1 MTTYFK
7 NFTQRDVRDV
17 DLSHGTGVTY
27 RHFDGPVLW
36 PFGYG
41 LSYSTFSYKWSDGP
55 SSSAPALRI
64 GTAAQ
69 GTTDHEVVVTNTGT
83 VAGDCVVLAFA
94 VADENY
100 QGTNKDAAGAPLKKM
115 FGFQRLRDMA
125 PGEKRTVMFSSTA
138 EDLSVV
144 DAGGSRWLK
153 PRRAWIEIGDVAAPA
168 RRELAIEGE
177 DRLLEAAGTWA
188 EAAVEYLAK

>member
-1 MTTYFK
+1 M
-7 NFTQRDVRDV
+7 
-17 DLSHGTGVTY
+17 DLSHGTGITY
-27 RHFDGPVLW
+27 RHFDAPVLW
-36 PFGYG
+36 PFGFG
-41 LSYSTFSYKWSDGP
+41 LSYTSFSYKWSDGL
-55 SSSAPALRI
+55 SSSAPPLRI
-64 GTAAQ
+64 GTAEQA
-69 GTTDHEVVVTNTGT
+69 TADHEVEVTNTGK

-94 VADENY
+94 AADENY
-100 QGTNKDAAGAPLKKM
+100 QGTNKGEAGAPLKKM
-115 FGFQRLRDMA
+115 FGFQRLQNMA
-125 PGEKRTVMFSSTA
+125 PGEKRTVLFSSTA